1 MSGGEEV
8 FSKSKTLPP
17 NLYSL
22 SLKARELW
30 SLLIFL
36 LCKMLAARAGEAEVA
51 RGAEVERKVFATS
64 VTG

>member
-8 FSKSKTLPP
+8 FSKSKTLPLI
-17 NLYSL
+17 NTL
-22 SLKARELW
+22 SLKAREFW

>member
-8 FSKSKTLPP
+8 FSKSKTLPLKL
-17 NLYSL
+17 NTL
-22 SLKARELW
+22 SLKAREFW